1 MAGTVAEAAA
11 PETAAAP
18 DQSGPAPKR
27 RRFSGNRLLM
37 ILCLLLPLLGFMAVF
52 YAAPFVYLTQES
64 FRSWDGEDVAKPE
77 PTLDYYVK
85 TFTSSRTSRAL
96 VRTFRISLISTI
108 IALIICYPV
117 ALLLIRAG
125 PKVRAGLLLVIF
137 ISLAS
142 SLIVRNYG
150 WLVVLADQGP
160 VNQLLVA
167 LGMTNRGLRMV
178 YSEGA
183 TIVALIHYIM
193 PFMILPIYGS
203 LLRIPDSYGEASV
216 SLGAG
221 PLTTL
226 RKVIFPLSMA
236 GVFGGTILSF
246 AICMSAFVTP
256 LMLGSPATAM
266 MSQVAAE
273 QLLVQQNFPMGSAI
287 VVILTVSTFLVVVA
301 YGLIVRRVMKV
312 DV

>member
-1 MAGTVAEAAA
+1 MAEA
-11 PETAAAP
+11 TTAP
-18 DQSGPAPKR
+18 DTARPAPKGGR
-27 RRFSGNRLLM
+27 VKRNRILM
-37 ILCLLLPLLGFMAVF
+37 ILCLLMPLVGFMAVF

-64 FRSWDGEDVAKPE
+64 FRSWDGEDVAKTE
-77 PTLDYYVK
+77 PTFDYYVK
-85 TFTSSRTSRAL
+85 TFTSARTSRAL
-96 VRTFRISLISTI
+96 VRTFRISLIATI

-125 PKVRAGLLLVIF
+125 PRTRAGLLLVIF

-160 VNQLLVA
+160 VNQLLVG
-167 LGMTNRGLRMV
+167 LGLSDRGLRMV

-183 TIVALIHYIM
+183 TIVALIHYVM
-193 PFMILPIYGS
+193 PFMILPIFGS

-221 PLTTL
+221 PWMTL
-226 RKVIFPLSMA
+226 RKIIVPLSMA

-287 VVILTVSTFLVVVA
+287 VVILTVATFVIVVG
-301 YGLIVRRVMKV
+301 YGLIVRKVMKV

>member
-1 MAGTVAEAAA
+1 MAESTTTDTPASTPVRQPAR
-11 PETAAAP
+11 
-18 DQSGPAPKR
+18 APKR
-27 RRFSGNRLLM
+27 GRTGRRQRLLLV
-37 ILCLLLPLLGFMAVF
+37 LCLLGPLLGFMVVF
-52 YAAPFVYLTQES
+52 YAVPFVNLAEES
-64 FRSWDGEDVAKPE
+64 FSSWEGEDTPKAE
-77 PTLDYYVK
+77 PTFDYYEK
-85 TFTSSRTSRAL
+85 AFSSARSRRAFFRTL
-96 VRTFRISLISTI
+96 RISVVSTA
-108 IALIICYPV
+108 IALIICFPI
-117 ALLLIRAG
+117 ALMLIRAG
-125 PKVRAGLLLVIF
+125 PRVRSGLLLVIF

-150 WLVVLADQGP
+150 WLVVLSDQGP
-160 VNQLLVA
+160 VNSILVG
-167 LGMTNRGLRMV
+167 LGIVDRGIRMV

-183 TIVALIHYIM
+183 TIVALVHYVM

-221 PLTTL
+221 SWTTL
-226 RKVIFPLSMA
+226 SKIVFPLSMP

-273 QLLVQQNFPMGSAI
+273 QLLVQQNFPQGSALVVVLTISTFAI
-287 VVILTVSTFLVVVA
+287 VVI
-301 YGLIVRRVMKV
+301 YGLIVRKV
-312 DV
+312 FRADV